1 MDSPVVNS
9 VASPASLRNG
19 STGAVNSKAP
29 RLGTECGPEINKWL
43 KLKNLDEDDTTVNF
57 ELQKKLKAEI
67 ISGLRELQKE
77 NDETS
82 WMYAK

>member
-9 VASPASLRNG
+9 VTSPASLRNG
-19 STGAVNSKAP
+19 STGAANIKAT

-43 KLKNLDEDDTTVNF
+43 KLKNVDEEDTTANF

-82 WMYAK
+82 WMSAK